1 MEINHIYKLKLN
13 ILTPVFIGAGKEKD
27 WIKGLDFIFTKENLF
42 IFDQQKLFSTLFK
55 KGLNEKYLEL
65 ISQQNVNGIEKFFNE
80 NFSTEELEKIS
91 LDHRNVIA
99 NNRPNNEIKTFIRN
113 GLNQPYIPGS
123 SIKGA
128 IRSIL
133 FNYIFNSE
141 KLYETYNN
149 FYDKSTNKQ
158 KTFKTNSKEEFL
170 DAICKKN
177 VEIVINDKTKEPSQI
192 INLAFGNFDKSI
204 MRFIRPYD
212 IMVDYDQ
219 LKILDVDLYNVKR
232 LDNNP
237 KSETKKIGITL
248 ECLWPNEDQPAYDF
262 QLNIAEPFVQKYIAN
277 YSSCFPI
284 YSHDVFK
291 GDKNLTIHHLFK
303 IINEYTFNHIEKEI
317 QFFSKYTHKEGID
330 KGIIATLNNLRNK
343 TINNKRSCILR
354 MSYGSGLHGITGDW
368 LFDSHEIDN
377 IIRSDSD
384 KSRRIGADVGNSKNE
399 IDNIRS
405 NSYKSEAF
413 FKNKKTAKSRRI
425 IDSYVLGFVELI
437 LPDEIPDIE
446 NPFQ

>member
-65 ISQQNVNGIEKFFNE
+65 ISQQNVNDIEKFFNE

-91 LDHRNVIA
+91 LDHRNDNA
-99 NNRPNNEIKTFIRN
+99 NNRPSNEIKTFIRN

-170 DAICKKN
+170 DAIYKAVCKKN

-192 INLAFGNFDKSI
+192 INLALGNFDKSI

-212 IMVDYDQ
+212 IKVDDNQ
-219 LKILDVDLYNVKR
+219 LTIMDVDLYNVKKP
-232 LDNNP
+232 DNNP

-262 QLNIAEPFVQKYIAN
+262 N
-277 YSSCFPI
+277 
-284 YSHDVFK
+284 
-291 GDKNLTIHHLFK
+291 
-303 IINEYTFNHIEKEI
+303 
-317 QFFSKYTHKEGID
+317 
-330 KGIIATLNNLRNK
+330 
-343 TINNKRSCILR
+343 
-354 MSYGSGLHGITGDW
+354 
-368 LFDSHEIDN
+368 
-377 IIRSDSD
+377 
-384 KSRRIGADVGNSKNE
+384 
-399 IDNIRS
+399 
-405 NSYKSEAF
+405 
-413 FKNKKTAKSRRI
+413 
-425 IDSYVLGFVELI
+425 
-437 LPDEIPDIE
+437 
-446 NPFQ
+446 